1 MQITLLGYPHPV
13 PVQAGDT
20 LLAALLRAG
29 LAFPFSCQ
37 AGNCGTCKCE
47 VVSGEVHE
55 LEYSEHALS
64 AAERTR
70 GIVLACRTEVF
81 NEAVI
86 RRIDVCS

>member
-1 MQITLLGYPHPV
+1 MQITLLGHPDPV

-20 LLAALLRAG
+20 LLASLLRAG
-29 LAFPFSCQ
+29 FAFPFSCQ

-55 LEYSEHALS
+55 LEYSEQALS

-70 GIVLACRTEVF
+70 GIVLACRVQPRSS
-81 NEAVI
+81 VGI
-86 RRIDVCS
+86 RRID